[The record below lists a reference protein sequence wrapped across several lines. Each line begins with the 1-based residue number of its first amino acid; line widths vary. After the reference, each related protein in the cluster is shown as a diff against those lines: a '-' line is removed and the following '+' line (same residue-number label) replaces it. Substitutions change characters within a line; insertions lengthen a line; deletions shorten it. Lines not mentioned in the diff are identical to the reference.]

1 MHSIKVNLDRGLG
14 NQLFTLHAGLALAA
28 QRKLPLYIDL
38 TGTQDEKFSRNSSIE
53 NLKIQVQGASFPIIW
68 VNRIKPS
75 TQILLERVI
84 HKLAKSSKM
93 GRRYMRQFRSL
104 TYGYDRKLTEIS
116 TPTQIWGNYQS
127 FRYPLELEELG
138 IEVNI
143 SVKNPSDWYLRLNSE
158 AKTERPI
165 SIHLRRGDYA
175 NYSDDLG
182 LLSETYFKNAIE
194 TYLKKHERL
203 GRPIWIF
210 SDSADAAQGL
220 KAFLGLENI
229 CVIDPPMDSSSAESL
244 LLMSRS
250 SVIITS
256 NSSYSWW
263 AGWIGRANNLVIVP
277 NPYYKTFSGEFLDH
291 IPPNWQSF
299 PSDFL

>member
-1 MHSIKVNLDRGLG
+1 MEWIRRMHSIKVNLDRGLG
-14 NQLFTLHAGLALAA
+14 NQLFTLHAGLALSA

-127 FRYPLELEELG
+127 FRYPLDLEELG
-138 IEVNI
+138 IEINI
-143 SVKNPSDWYLRLNSE
+143 SVKTHR
-158 AKTERPI
+158 
-165 SIHLRRGDYA
+165 
-175 NYSDDLG
+175 
-182 LLSETYFKNAIE
+182 
-194 TYLKKHERL
+194 
-203 GRPIWIF
+203 
-210 SDSADAAQGL
+210 
-220 KAFLGLENI
+220 
-229 CVIDPPMDSSSAESL
+229 
-244 LLMSRS
+244 
-250 SVIITS
+250 
-256 NSSYSWW
+256 
-263 AGWIGRANNLVIVP
+263 IGI
-277 NPYYKTFSGEFLDH
+277 
-291 IPPNWQSF
+291 
-299 PSDFL
+299 